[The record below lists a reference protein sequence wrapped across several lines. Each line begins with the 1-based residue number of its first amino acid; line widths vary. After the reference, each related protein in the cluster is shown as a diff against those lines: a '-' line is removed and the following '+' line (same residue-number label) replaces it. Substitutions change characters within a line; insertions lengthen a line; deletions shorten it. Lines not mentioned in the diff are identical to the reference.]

1 MCILYSMGFIYIL
14 TSPSGKSYIGQTN
27 RPIEERFK
35 EHQKSN
41 SNCVAIYNAIQYH
54 GWEKFE
60 KDWYECPDK
69 DLNFD
74 EELLIEKMRTLAP
87 NGYNLREGGGNNGKM
102 SDESKQKM
110 SKARLGHIVTEETKQ
125 KISKALIG
133 EKNQMYGKTHTNES
147 KKKMS
152 KALSGENNYKSRRV
166 YQYTI
171 DDTYI
176 NSFASGGE
184 AAQAFG
190 KTDGSSI
197 SRCARG
203 EQNTAYG
210 FKWSYAPPL
219 PHLFSA

>member
-1 MCILYSMGFIYIL
+1 MGFIYIL

-41 SNCVAIYNAIQYH
+41 S
-54 GWEKFE
+54 
-60 KDWYECPDK
+60 
-69 DLNFD
+69 
-74 EELLIEKMRTLAP
+74 
-87 NGYNLREGGGNNGKM
+87 
-102 SDESKQKM
+102 
-110 SKARLGHIVTEETKQ
+110 
-125 KISKALIG
+125 
-133 EKNQMYGKTHTNES
+133 
-147 KKKMS
+147 
-152 KALSGENNYKSRRV
+152 
-166 YQYTI
+166 
-171 DDTYI
+171 